1 MTAPRPHCPPR
12 EPRAAPPAGFTLV
25 ELLMALAIVG
35 ALLVIA
41 FGGLRVV
48 LAATQ
53 RGEERVEV
61 HQHVRSLATILT
73 RSVGATYPYKGP
85 MGQNPEARLLF
96 QGTASK
102 LEFVTQAPP
111 FPLAGTVAFTAVV
124 LEHVEGEGL
133 VIKER
138 ALPNWNPFADA
149 AVVLRD
155 RAVTAL
161 TFRYMDQS
169 GSWQPTWEDDNSTP
183 GAIEV
188 AVGLALDGHQVPL
201 PPLVVPLKV
210 TPPE

>member
-1 MTAPRPHCPPR
+1 MKKPRPSG
-12 EPRAAPPAGFTLV
+12 RAPCTLQPTGFTLV
-25 ELLMALAIVG
+25 ELLIALAIVG

-48 LAATQ
+48 LAASQ

-61 HQHVRSLATILT
+61 HQHLRSLATILT
-73 RSVGATYPYKGP
+73 RAVGATYPYKGP
-85 MGQNPEARLLF
+85 MGENPEARLLF

-102 LEFVTQAPP
+102 LEFVTQAAP
-111 FPLAGTVAFTAVV
+111 FALAAPVAFTAVV

-138 ALPNWNPFADA
+138 ALPNWNPFTDA

-155 RAVTAL
+155 RAVNAL
-161 TFRYMDQS
+161 TFRYMDKSGNWQS
-169 GSWQPTWEDDNSTP
+169 TWEEDNSTP
-183 GAIEV
+183 VAIEI
-188 AVGLALDGHQVPL
+188 AVGLALDGRQTPL
-201 PPLVVPLKV
+201 PTLVVPLKV

>member
-1 MTAPRPHCPPR
+1 
-12 EPRAAPPAGFTLV
+12 
-25 ELLMALAIVG
+25 MALAIVG

-85 MGQNPEARLLF
+85 MGENPEARLLF

-111 FPLAGTVAFTAVV
+111 FPLAPTVAFTAVV
-124 LEHVEGEGL
+124 LEHVLGEGL

-138 ALPNWNPFADA
+138 ALPNWNPFAEA

-155 RAVTAL
+155 PAVTAL
-161 TFRYMDQS
+161 NFRYLDQS
-169 GSWQPTWEDDNSTP
+169 GSWQSDWEDDNATP
-183 GAIEV
+183 VAIEIV
-188 AVGLALDGHQVPL
+188 VGLALEGHRTPL
-201 PPLVVPLKV
+201 SPMVVPLKIA
-210 TPPE
+210 PPE